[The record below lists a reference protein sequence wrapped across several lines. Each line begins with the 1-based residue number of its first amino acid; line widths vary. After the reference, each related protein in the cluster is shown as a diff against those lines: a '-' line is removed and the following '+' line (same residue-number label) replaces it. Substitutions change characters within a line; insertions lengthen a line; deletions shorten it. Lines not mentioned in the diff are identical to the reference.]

1 MSNSTKPWVTGDTCV
16 LAVDVSSNGSRCL
29 LSIPVPPPF
38 APSDQQEPFCGGL
51 DFDVCPVDYRTFD
64 ATGACEAIGTPII
77 SRATVHLRQGE
88 RLLDTEFHFVD
99 RARVPPSQRHLGLL
113 CQVVPVA
120 ERRRAGRVY
129 DQM

>member
-1 MSNSTKPWVTGDTCV
+1 MEGNQKNEQFHKAMGHAGDTCV

-51 DFDVCPVDYRTFD
+51 DFDVYPVDYRTFD

-77 SRATVHLRQGE
+77 SRATVQLRQGK
-88 RLLDTEFHFVD
+88 RLLDTEFHGIPL
-99 RARVPPSQRHLGLL
+99 R
-113 CQVVPVA
+113 
-120 ERRRAGRVY
+120 
-129 DQM
+129 